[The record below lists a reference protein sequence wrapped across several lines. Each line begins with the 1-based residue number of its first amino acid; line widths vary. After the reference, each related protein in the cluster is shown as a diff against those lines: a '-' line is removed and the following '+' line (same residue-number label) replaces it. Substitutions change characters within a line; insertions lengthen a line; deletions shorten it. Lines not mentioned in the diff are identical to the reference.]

1 MRQTFSSR
9 NSIDPAIMPTENRRE
24 RMATVIQEIPGFLR
38 TAAEN
43 IFEGYEDILTKGC
56 DERWER
62 PISLS
67 HFLPYTK
74 FENGLDLSNGDLYWN
89 DDPKITRLKCLGL
102 TVATPIVHAIGLVLN
117 LANRV
122 TKIITFAHFHDS
134 ATEGRSLSEKS
145 WAVCKDLLRIA
156 FTPIIYLG
164 LELSAIYGLA
174 LPENGRKLYAT
185 FERCAYGKELL
196 APCFQPFATR
206 HLGGGIPGQTNAW

>member
-1 MRQTFSSR
+1 MA
-9 NSIDPAIMPTENRRE
+9 SIIYA
-24 RMATVIQEIPGFLR
+24 IPGFLQ

-43 IFEGYEDILTKGC
+43 IVEGYGEIITKGC
-56 DERWER
+56 DERGER
-62 PISLS
+62 SIALS

-102 TVATPIVHAIGLVLN
+102 AVATPIVHAVGLVLN

-122 TKIITFAHFHDS
+122 AKVVSFAHFQDR
-134 ATEGRSLSEKS
+134 ATENYSLSDKS

-164 LELSAIYGLA
+164 LELSALYGLA

-206 HLGGGIPGQTNAW
+206 HLGGGTPGQTNAW